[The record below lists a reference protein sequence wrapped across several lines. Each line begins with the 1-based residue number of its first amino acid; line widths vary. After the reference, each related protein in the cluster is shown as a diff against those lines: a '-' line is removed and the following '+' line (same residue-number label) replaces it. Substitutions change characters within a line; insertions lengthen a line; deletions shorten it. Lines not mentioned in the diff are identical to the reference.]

1 MDVSAVQSLYGTA
14 PTVSTEESK
23 KAQQEN
29 NNAKSF
35 STVFDSVMGL
45 VDETNTLQNKAD
57 AESIKFALG
66 ESENTHDLAIAQ
78 QKANVA
84 LSYTVA
90 VRDRFISA
98 YQEIMQ
104 MQM

>member
-14 PTVSTEESK
+14 PTVSTDEVK
-23 KAQQEN
+23 KSQEDS
-29 NNAKSF
+29 KSF
-35 STVFDSVMGL
+35 GAVFDSVMGL
-45 VDETNTLQNKAD
+45 VNETNTLQNKAD

-78 QKANVA
+78 QKANIA
-84 LSYTVA
+84 LQYTVA